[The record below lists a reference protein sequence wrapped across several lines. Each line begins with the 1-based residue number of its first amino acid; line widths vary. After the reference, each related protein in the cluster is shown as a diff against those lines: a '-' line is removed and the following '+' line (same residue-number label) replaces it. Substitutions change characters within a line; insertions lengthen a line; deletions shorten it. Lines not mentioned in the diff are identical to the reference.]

1 MSEENIIESEKLFNN
16 NVIERQ
22 PLINRNEQQLQQVAI
37 SVPSNVEEDMIRD
50 YEEPNFSNIEDYY
63 SVIGVNKNASENEIN
78 KAYRKLALKYHPDKT
93 RDPNAEDKFNIINTA
108 YNVLHD
114 EKKRKLYDIFGTS
127 GLAIAEVVKKVKP
140 FIQCGLFLLDFI
152 LIILSIV
159 FCLWIVL
166 LIVKLELNTE
176 WSFSAVNVPID
187 ILYFLSFPY
196 YSKRLSKLLGG
207 TGHIINWIGFIL
219 FFVRVDK
226 DNEDSNYFV
235 WLIPYFIGVVLQ
247 WIASIIDDCFSAEIT
262 NENGETVQVK
272 RSTKTIIL
280 NFMLNTLTSA
290 LSIIFITSI
299 GLAGNDPQ
307 HDCLTVMI
315 VGIFY
320 FVMSCVYSSFK
331 DFNFTIIS
339 FIFNCV
345 STIFLICQL
354 VLLTLDIGVRHSYS
368 YSIALIP
375 LILVG
380 AISLLFSIA
389 LGPFMCCFLVPLLN
403 LFEID

>member
-1 MSEENIIESEKLFNN
+1 MSEEDIIESGKLFNTN
-16 NVIERQ
+16 AVERQ

-93 RDPNAEDKFNIINTA
+93 TDPNAEDKFNIINTA

-127 GLAIAEVVKKVKP
+127 GIAIAEVVKKVKP

-159 FCLWIVL
+159 FCLWVVL
-166 LIVKLELNTE
+166 LIVKLELNKE

-235 WLIPYFIGVVLQ
+235 WLIPYFIGIVLQ

-262 NENGETVQVK
+262 NENGESVQVK
-272 RSTKTIIL
+272 RSAKAIIL

-290 LSIIFITSI
+290 LSIIFIIFI

-320 FVMSCVYSSFK
+320 FVMSCICSSFK

-345 STIFLICQL
+345 FTIFLICQL

-368 YSIALIP
+368 YSVALIP